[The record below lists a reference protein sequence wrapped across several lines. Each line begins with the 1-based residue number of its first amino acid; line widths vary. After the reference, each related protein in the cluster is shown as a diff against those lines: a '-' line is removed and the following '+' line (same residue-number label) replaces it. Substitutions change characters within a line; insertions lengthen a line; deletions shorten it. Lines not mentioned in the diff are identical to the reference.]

1 MKARAEIHHDMEGDE
16 DDLHLDT
23 LRGDIRDAMLNRI
36 QHMKTSWG
44 LCTEAEQ
51 AEIVNGLELAAKNL
65 VRGVVRELTA
75 HEFPHAVVTLG
86 EVKIGGSKGIEAKIT
101 CPNIELN
108 RNVLGDHVG
117 EMVQIVMVDSDK
129 FLGERAPAEVQPDQG
144 DMFSAPPDD
153 DSDDEGGPR
162 GLPKPSDFELWTAKS
177 GLGRTSYEGGIH
189 NSRQAVREKT
199 GAGLL

>member
-1 MKARAEIHHDMEGDE
+1 MNARAEIHHDMEGEE
-16 DDLHLDT
+16 DDLQLDT

-36 QHMKTSWG
+36 RHMKTSWA
-44 LCTEAEQ
+44 LCNEAEQ

-86 EVKIGGSKGIEAKIT
+86 EVKIGGTKGIEAKIT

-117 EMVQIVMVDSDK
+117 EMVQIVMIDSDK
-129 FLGERAPAEVQPDQG
+129 FMGQREDADIQPDQP
-144 DMFSAPPDD
+144 DMFGGAPGEDGES
-153 DSDDEGGPR
+153 SDDEDEPR
-162 GLPKPSDFELWTAKS
+162 QPPKPEDFE
-177 GLGRTSYEGGIH
+177 
-189 NSRQAVREKT
+189 
-199 GAGLL
+199 